1 MAALTYVIQ
10 HCSKSQV
17 NCYVLIDR
25 GFLMRFYQTIAHKK
39 ELTNLKLPEDKA
51 ILSKVIDTDAILILI
66 YLALLKLYVF
76 I

>member
-1 MAALTYVIQ
+1 
-10 HCSKSQV
+10 
-17 NCYVLIDR
+17 
-25 GFLMRFYQTIAHKK
+25 MRFYQTIAHKK